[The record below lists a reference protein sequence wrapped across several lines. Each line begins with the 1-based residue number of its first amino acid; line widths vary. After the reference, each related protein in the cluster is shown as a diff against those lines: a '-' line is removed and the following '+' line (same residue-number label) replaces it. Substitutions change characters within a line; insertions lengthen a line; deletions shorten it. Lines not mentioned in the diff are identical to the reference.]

1 MERYKGHGPSSSTP
15 EQLLG
20 TQPIQVQVLGRA
32 SIPKQ
37 PDGIHRHHTGQG
49 IDMANH
55 SAHHAAHA
63 QAVQGGGFRIRLLG
77 GELLRLAAVAVLV
90 GNFVIGTYQRSPVH
104 TALIVGYLVVTLL
117 SLLVAARRPD
127 AAWRQPLF
135 VLADAVAILLM
146 LFMHAAQGPLDH
158 GHALTPPGLVV
169 VFVLLINAALTSD
182 AKLVGRF
189 SSVVF
194 LGWIAMIGAAVAN
207 TGLGMSEALLDPEV
221 QRELGLALSFGVTA
235 LAVYVIV
242 RQHTE
247 TATAAEAAQRR
258 GSNLAR
264 FFSPAV
270 VDQLAG
276 GGDLQLERRQ
286 VAVMFVDLRGFT
298 SFAESALPEQLRHM
312 LSEFRDIVSAAVVR
326 HGGAVDKFLGDGV
339 MAVFGHPAPR
349 EDDADRAMACALE
362 LVDEL
367 DRWRKREEA
376 AGRPALKAGI
386 GLHAGTAMAGVLEA
400 GCHSEYTVLGD
411 VVNVAQ
417 RLQVV
422 SKSVGATL
430 VVSEDVKFAARSA
443 GTLAAWHDSKAVAIP
458 GRKLPLDIA
467 YI

>member
-1 MERYKGHGPSSSTP
+1 M
-15 EQLLG
+15 L
-20 TQPIQVQVLGRA
+20 
-32 SIPKQ
+32 
-37 PDGIHRHHTGQG
+37 
-49 IDMANH
+49 NH
-55 SAHHAAHA
+55 SVRHDARVLTAHDGRFSMR
-63 QAVQGGGFRIRLLG
+63 VIGS
-77 GELLRLAAVAVLV
+77 ELLRVAAVAVLV

-104 TALIVGYLVVTLL
+104 TALIGGYLAVTLL
-117 SLLVAARRPD
+117 SLFVAARRPN
-127 AAWRQPLF
+127 AAWWQPLF

-169 VFVLLINAALTSD
+169 VFILLINTALTSN
-182 AKLVGRF
+182 ARLVGRF
-189 SSVVF
+189 SSIVF
-194 LGWIAMIGAAVAN
+194 VGWMSIIAAAVAN
-207 TGLGMSEALLDPEV
+207 TGLGFSEALIDAEV

-242 RQHTE
+242 REHAK
-247 TATAAEAAQRR
+247 TATAAEAARRR

-264 FFSPAV
+264 FFSPTV

-276 GGDLQLERRQ
+276 GENLQLERRK

-298 SFAESALPEQLRHM
+298 SFAESAVAEQLRHI

-349 EDDADRAMACALE
+349 ADDADRALACAVE
-362 LVDEL
+362 LVGEL
-367 DRWRKREEA
+367 EEWRKREEA
-376 AGRPALKAGI
+376 AGRPALRAGI

-417 RLQVV
+417 RLQAV
-422 SKSVGATL
+422 SMSVGATL
-430 VVSEDVKFAARSA
+430 VVSEDVKSAAKTI
-443 GTLAAWHDSKAVAIP
+443 GTLSAWRDAKAVTIP

-467 YI
+467 YV

>member
-1 MERYKGHGPSSSTP
+1 MS
-15 EQLLG
+15 
-20 TQPIQVQVLGRA
+20 
-32 SIPKQ
+32 
-37 PDGIHRHHTGQG
+37 
-49 IDMANH
+49 NH
-55 SAHHAAHA
+55 SEHNATQIQDAPH
-63 QAVQGGGFRIRLLG
+63 GGFRMRLLG
-77 GELLRLAAVAVLV
+77 GELLRLAAVAVLA
-90 GNFVIGTYQRSPVH
+90 GNFVIGTYERSPVH
-104 TALIVGYLVVTLL
+104 TALIGGYLVVTLI
-117 SLLVAARRPD
+117 SLLVAARRPA

-135 VLADAVAILLM
+135 VLADAVAVLLM

-182 AKLVGRF
+182 AKVVGRF

-194 LGWIAMIGAAVAN
+194 VGWTAIIAFAVAN
-207 TGLGMSEALLDPEV
+207 TGLGVAEALLDPEV

-242 RQHTE
+242 REHGE
-247 TATAAEAAQRR
+247 TATAAEAARRR
-258 GSNLAR
+258 GSTLAR
-264 FFSPAV
+264 FFSPTV

-339 MAVFGHPAPR
+339 MAVFGHPAPQ

-367 DRWRKREEA
+367 EAWRKREEA
-376 AGRPALKAGI
+376 AGWPALRAGI

-430 VVSEDVKFAARSA
+430 VVSDDLRSAARSA
-443 GTLAAWHDSKAVAIP
+443 GSLAAWHDAKAVAIP

-467 YI
+467 YV

>member
-1 MERYKGHGPSSSTP
+1 MS
-15 EQLLG
+15 
-20 TQPIQVQVLGRA
+20 
-32 SIPKQ
+32 
-37 PDGIHRHHTGQG
+37 
-49 IDMANH
+49 NH

-63 QAVQGGGFRIRLLG
+63 RAIPGGGFSIRLLG
-77 GELLRLAAVAVLV
+77 GELLRLAAAAVLV

-104 TALIVGYLVVTLL
+104 TALIVGYLVATLI
-117 SLLVAARRPD
+117 SFLVATRRPD

-135 VLADAVAILLM
+135 VLADSVAVLLM

-169 VFVLLINAALTSD
+169 VFILLINPALTSD
-182 AKLVGRF
+182 AKLVGCF
-189 SSVVF
+189 SSVVL
-194 LGWIAMIGAAVAN
+194 LGWIAIIATAVAN
-207 TGLGMSEALLDPEV
+207 TGLGVFEALLDLEV

-235 LAVYVIV
+235 LAVYIIV
-242 RQHTE
+242 REHE
-247 TATAAEAAQRR
+247 DTATAAETARRR

-264 FFSPAV
+264 FFSPTV
-270 VDQLAG
+270 VDQLASD
-276 GGDLQLERRQ
+276 GDLQLERRQ

-298 SFAESALPEQLRHM
+298 SFAESALPEHLRHM

-367 DRWRKREEA
+367 EAWRKREGT
-376 AGRPALKAGI
+376 AGRPALRAGI
-386 GLHAGTAMAGVLEA
+386 GLHGGTAMAGMLEP

-422 SKSVGATL
+422 SKSVGANL
-430 VVSEDVKFAARSA
+430 VVLEEVKYAAPSA
-443 GTLAAWHDSKAVAIP
+443 GSLAVWIDAKAVAIP
-458 GRKLPLDIA
+458 GRRLPLDIA
-467 YI
+467 YV

>member
-1 MERYKGHGPSSSTP
+1 MS
-15 EQLLG
+15 
-20 TQPIQVQVLGRA
+20 
-32 SIPKQ
+32 
-37 PDGIHRHHTGQG
+37 
-49 IDMANH
+49 NH

-63 QAVQGGGFRIRLLG
+63 RAVPGGGLRIRLLG

-117 SLLVAARRPD
+117 SLFVAARRPD

-194 LGWIAMIGAAVAN
+194 LGWIAIIAAAAAN
-207 TGLGMSEALLDPEV
+207 TGLGMFEALLDPEV

-349 EDDADRAMACALE
+349 EEDADRAMACALE

-367 DRWRKREEA
+367 DRWRRREEA

-417 RLQVV
+417 RLQAV

-430 VVSEDVKFAARSA
+430 VVSEDLRSA
-443 GTLAAWHDSKAVAIP
+443 THALGASHLWRDAKAVEIP

>member
-1 MERYKGHGPSSSTP
+1 MS
-15 EQLLG
+15 
-20 TQPIQVQVLGRA
+20 
-32 SIPKQ
+32 
-37 PDGIHRHHTGQG
+37 
-49 IDMANH
+49 NH

-63 QAVQGGGFRIRLLG
+63 QAVTGGGFRIRLLG

-104 TALIVGYLVVTLL
+104 TALIVGYLIVTLL

-135 VLADAVAILLM
+135 VLADAIAVLLM

-189 SSVVF
+189 SSMVF
-194 LGWIAMIGAAVAN
+194 LGWIAIIGAAVVN
-207 TGLGMSEALLDPEV
+207 TGLGILEALLDAEV

-242 RQHTE
+242 RQHAE
-247 TATAAEAAQRR
+247 TAKSAEAAQRR

-264 FFSPAV
+264 FFSPTV

-326 HGGAVDKFLGDGV
+326 HGGAVDKYLGDGV

-349 EDDADRAMACALE
+349 GDDADRALACALE
-362 LVDEL
+362 LVGEL
-367 DRWRKREEA
+367 EAWRKREET
-376 AGRPALKAGI
+376 AGYPALRAGI

-430 VVSEDVKFAARSA
+430 VVSEDVKSAARSA
-443 GTLAAWHDSKAVAIP
+443 GTLAAWHVSKAAAIP
-458 GRKLPLDIA
+458 GRKIPLDIA
-467 YI
+467 YV